1 MSRNDGIIV
10 CNISLFGPSV
20 GKTSLIYQYLENKEP
35 NEGITKLWEP
45 KDKNIEI
52 GIDTI
57 QLHIY
62 MNNDEKKFEYLSK
75 LFIPETNIVIL
86 IYDITNRDS
95 FNLMKEY
102 YYPQTI
108 KSLPQNI
115 IIGIAGNKLDLEKKR
130 EVSYKEGE
138 EFSISINA
146 FFQETTSKNH
156 EKINE
161 LMDDLIRKYIEYYKG
176 ENESEIMKEEGICC
190 QVVCSI
196 I

>member
-1 MSRNDGIIV
+1 MFYDEIIK

-20 GKTSLIYQYLENKEP
+20 GKTSLLYQYLENKEP

-45 KDKNIEI
+45 PEKYIEI
-52 GIDTI
+52 GVDTI
-57 QLHIY
+57 KLHLY
-62 MNNDEKKFEYLSK
+62 MNNDKNNFEGLNK
-75 LFIPETNIVIL
+75 LFIPQTNIVIL

-115 IIGIAGNKLDLEKKR
+115 IIGISGNKVDLERKR

-138 EFSISINA
+138 EFSYSINA
-146 FFQETTSKNH
+146 VFKETTSKNN
-156 EKINE
+156 EKITE
-161 LMDDLIRKYIEYYKG
+161 LIDDLIRKYIEYYKG
-176 ENESEIMKEEGICC
+176 ENEDNIMREEACC
-190 QVVCSI
+190 QNQCLI
-196 I
+196 Y

>member
-1 MSRNDGIIV
+1 MTNNNAIIT

-20 GKTSLIYQYLENKEP
+20 GKTSLLYQYLENKEP
-35 NEGITKLWEP
+35 NEGISKLWEP
-45 KDKNIEI
+45 PDKYIEI
-52 GIDTI
+52 GVDTI
-57 QLHIY
+57 KLHLY
-62 MNNDEKKFEYLSK
+62 MNNDKNNFEGLNK
-75 LFIPETNIVIL
+75 LFIPQTNIVIL

-115 IIGIAGNKLDLEKKR
+115 IIGISGNKVDLERKR

-138 EFSISINA
+138 EFSISVNA
-146 FFQETTSKNH
+146 VFQETTAKEH
-156 EKINE
+156 EKITI
-161 LMDDLIRKYIEYYKG
+161 LIDDLIRKYIEYYKG
-176 ENESEIMKEEGICC
+176 ENNEFMAEDAACC
-190 QVVCSI
+190 NVICSI